1 MNNYETLEQCQGAA
15 ITGAC
20 CYRQYSLKVEDV
32 IDSAQ
37 NEEFGCKVSDN
48 ILVLSFWKKQHEYT
62 QITDFSKYLLISK
75 NKSWTDFLFFLT
87 FQLLLSQT
95 TQKIYFEMSVVEMS
109 VVWDELRLSD
119 IES

>member
-48 ILVLSFWKKQHEYT
+48 ILVLSDKKHKFT
-62 QITDFSKYLLISK
+62 QILISQTLISPNIFLYQRIKVGQISYFSLHFSFCHLKLLISQCK
-75 NKSWTDFLFFLT
+75 FSGTRKLT
-87 FQLLLSQT
+87 
-95 TQKIYFEMSVVEMS
+95 
-109 VVWDELRLSD
+109 LRYQ
-119 IES
+119 